1 MRRVDYLFA
10 AALTFV
16 AIGCNYGSSA
26 SGYDRSAPSVQA
38 DTTLLPP
45 LEKNPPNTKYRPAFP
60 GQTRINGVKTITP
73 YQVDQLAE
81 DLGRPWAIILL
92 PDERFLLTEKTGF
105 MQIRN
110 ADGSLVKKITGLPKV
125 DDRDQ
130 GGLLDVALDPNYSTN
145 RIIYWSYS
153 EPYKKGNV
161 TAVGKGKLNEASGS
175 VENPVVIFRATPEHD
190 NSTLHYGSRL
200 IFDKDGNLFVS
211 AGERARLDGRAQ
223 AQMLNSGLGKV
234 FKITKDGKPAPG
246 NPFIGRTDAM
256 PEIYSYGHRNPQ
268 SLDIHPV
275 TGDLWEA
282 EFGPRGGD
290 ELNLV
295 KAGKNY
301 GWPTITF
308 GLEYSGKKIGDSLQ
322 QKAGMEQPVYYWDPV
337 HSPGGMVFYKGK
349 AIPEW
354 ENCLFIGGLGSNR
367 IARLVIKNNKVVGEE
382 WLLADKQ
389 ERFRDIAYHNG
400 MLFAVTDGGKLYR
413 IRKK

>member
-1 MRRVDYLFA
+1 MRKVVYLA
-10 AALTFV
+10 AALAFFL
-16 AIGCNYGSSA
+16 IGFTNKSFATRNDGSTTIIE
-26 SGYDRSAPSVQA
+26 A
-38 DTTLLPP
+38 DTTKLPP
-45 LEKNPPNTKYRPAFP
+45 LEQNPPNTNYKPAFP
-60 GQTRINGVKTITP
+60 GQTRINAVKTTTP

-92 PDERFLLTEKTGF
+92 PDERFLVTEKTGF

-110 ADGSLVKKITGLPKV
+110 ADGSLAKKITGLPKV

-130 GGLLDVALDPNYSTN
+130 GGLLDVALDPNYSN
-145 RIIYWSYS
+145 NKMIYWSYS

-161 TAVGKGKLNEASGS
+161 TAVAKGKLNEANGT
-175 VENPVVIFRATPEHD
+175 VENPVVIFRATPEWN

-211 AGERARLDGRAQ
+211 AGERARLESRPQ
-223 AQMLNSGLGKV
+223 AQLLNSGLGKI

-246 NPFIGRTDAM
+246 NPFIGRKDAM

-268 SLDIHPV
+268 SLDIHPI

-290 ELNLV
+290 EVNLV

-301 GWPTITF
+301 GWPTITY
-308 GLEYSGKKIGDSLQ
+308 GLEYSGKKIGDSIQ

-337 HSPGGMVFYKGK
+337 QSPGGMSFYKGN

-354 ENCLFIGGLGSNR
+354 ENSLFIGGLRSTR
-367 IARLVIKNNKVVGEE
+367 IARLVIKDNRVVGEE
-382 WLLADKQ
+382 WLLSDKQ
-389 ERFRDIAYHNG
+389 ERFRDIANHKG
-400 MLFAVTDGGKLYR
+400 MLFAVTDNGKLYR